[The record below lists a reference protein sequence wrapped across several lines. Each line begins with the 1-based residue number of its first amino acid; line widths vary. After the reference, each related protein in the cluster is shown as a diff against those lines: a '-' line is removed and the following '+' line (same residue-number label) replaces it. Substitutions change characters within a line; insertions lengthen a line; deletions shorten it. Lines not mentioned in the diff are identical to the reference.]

1 MNNRKILFTK
11 QGCEKCYQLL
21 VDCCTALE
29 GFERYDVESQEG
41 IVELCSYDLF
51 GEAEKWLPIIVCGER
66 VAKGYVACKQ
76 LLDSGK
82 WQNIKLGE

>member
-1 MNNRKILFTK
+1 MTRKILFTK
-11 QGCEKCYQLL
+11 QDCEKCHQLL

-29 GFERYDVESQEG
+29 GFERFDVETEDG

-51 GEAEKWLPIIVCGER
+51 GEAERWLPIIVCEGKI
-66 VAKGYVACKQ
+66 AKGYVQCKQ
-76 LLDSGK
+76 LLDSQK